1 MKNLKLVAVG
11 IIMLVTAIGI
21 YQEKNNESKKGNW
34 SETDKKEL
42 QKKLYESE
50 DLSSL
55 GDNKSKFIECCISK
69 IEANYSSLDEANQD
83 EEIGKKIAH
92 DCYDEVMNEAQV
104 EYP

>member
-1 MKNLKLVAVG
+1 MKNLKLIAVG
-11 IIMLVTAIGI
+11 IIALVTSIGI

-42 QKKLYESE
+42 RKQLYERE
-50 DLSSL
+50 GLSSL

-69 IEANYSSLDEANQD
+69 AETNYSSPYEVSQNEEAS
-83 EEIGKKIAH
+83 KKIAR

>member
-1 MKNLKLVAVG
+1 MKNLKLIAVG
-11 IIMLVTAIGI
+11 IIALVTAIGI
-21 YQEKNNESKKGNW
+21 YQEKNNESKKGKW

-42 QKKLYESE
+42 RKQLYEDV

-55 GDNKSKFIECCISK
+55 GDNKSKFIECCIGK

-83 EEIGKKIAH
+83 ESTGKKIAR